1 MKNLMKV
8 VIMAIVLLTTTS
20 CGVLDASLQ
29 RSRLAESL
37 HTGMTKREVVDLLG
51 NPEFKRSY
59 NGIEQW
65 EYKKLHFISGAVTTI
80 LLDFQHDKVISF
92 NSYAGDTPSPT
103 YPPIAI
109 CPPAPV
115 EEIPSLAYPTD
126 DQKWFQELYQKV
138 KDKPFKDER
147 LKILREAARQ
157 SDFTCDEIVQL
168 MKIFNFDDE
177 RLEALVILEPTII
190 DRENTDRIVDSMTF
204 ISGEEKA
211 KNILNKKHHS
221 GRLYSD
227 GEINVLYE
235 KVKDAF
241 SFDQLKILQTGMNG
255 RNITC
260 KQCVKLLSIC
270 DFDNERIKFLQVM
283 APHIYDCHNRQLI
296 IQTKKHFPSTQRK
309 RKCFFRFLC
318 KNHNQSF
325 A

>member
-235 KVKDAF
+235 RVKDAF

-296 IQTKKHFPSTQRK
+296 IDTM
-309 RKCFFRFLC
+309 
-318 KNHNQSF
+318 SF
-325 A
+325 ASGKDEARQLIERYCK

>member
-190 DRENTDRIVDSMTF
+190 DWENTDRIVDSMTF

-296 IQTKKHFPSTQRK
+296 IDTM
-309 RKCFFRFLC
+309 
-318 KNHNQSF
+318 SF
-325 A
+325 ASGKDEARQLIERYCK

>member
-92 NSYAGDTPSPT
+92 NSYAGATPSPA

-296 IQTKKHFPSTQRK
+296 IDTM
-309 RKCFFRFLC
+309 
-318 KNHNQSF
+318 SF
-325 A
+325 ASGKDEARQLIERYCK

>member
-1 MKNLMKV
+1 MKNFMKV

-92 NSYAGDTPSPT
+92 NSYAGDPPSPA

-126 DQKWFQELYQKV
+126 DQAWFQELYQKV

-296 IQTKKHFPSTQRK
+296 IDTM
-309 RKCFFRFLC
+309 
-318 KNHNQSF
+318 SF
-325 A
+325 ASGKDEARQLIERYCK

>member
-177 RLEALVILEPTII
+177 RLEAFVILEPTII
-190 DRENTDRIVDSMTF
+190 DRENTDLIVDSMTF

-296 IQTKKHFPSTQRK
+296 IDTM
-309 RKCFFRFLC
+309 
-318 KNHNQSF
+318 SF
-325 A
+325 ASGKDEARQLIERYCK

>member
-1 MKNLMKV
+1 MKNFMKV

-92 NSYAGDTPSPT
+92 NSYAGDTPSPA

-109 CPPAPV
+109 SPPAPV

-126 DQKWFQELYQKV
+126 DQAWFQELYQKV

-296 IQTKKHFPSTQRK
+296 IDTM
-309 RKCFFRFLC
+309 
-318 KNHNQSF
+318 SF
-325 A
+325 ASGKDEARQLIERYCK

>member
-65 EYKKLHFISGAVTTI
+65 EYKKLHFISGAVTPI

-296 IQTKKHFPSTQRK
+296 IDTM
-309 RKCFFRFLC
+309 
-318 KNHNQSF
+318 SF
-325 A
+325 ASGKDEARQLIERYCK

>member
-8 VIMAIVLLTTTS
+8 VILAIVLLTTTS

-296 IQTKKHFPSTQRK
+296 IDTM
-309 RKCFFRFLC
+309 
-318 KNHNQSF
+318 SF
-325 A
+325 ASGKDEARQLIERYCK

>member
-1 MKNLMKV
+1 MKNFMKV

-65 EYKKLHFISGAVTTI
+65 EFHKIHFSGAVTTI

-92 NSYAGDTPSPT
+92 NSYAGATPSPA

-115 EEIPSLAYPTD
+115 EERPSLAYPTD
-126 DQKWFQELYQKV
+126 DQAWFQELYQKV

-221 GRLYSD
+221 GRIYSD

-296 IQTKKHFPSTQRK
+296 IDTM
-309 RKCFFRFLC
+309 
-318 KNHNQSF
+318 SF
-325 A
+325 ASGKDEARQLIERYCK

>member
-1 MKNLMKV
+1 MKNFMKV

-29 RSRLAESL
+29 RSRLTESL

-92 NSYAGDTPSPT
+92 NSYAGATPSPA

-115 EEIPSLAYPTD
+115 EERPSLAYPTD
-126 DQKWFQELYQKV
+126 DQAWFQELYQKV

-296 IQTKKHFPSTQRK
+296 IDTM
-309 RKCFFRFLC
+309 
-318 KNHNQSF
+318 SF
-325 A
+325 ASGKDEARQLIERYCK

>member
-1 MKNLMKV
+1 MKNFMKV

-115 EEIPSLAYPTD
+115 EERPSLAYPTD

-296 IQTKKHFPSTQRK
+296 IDTM
-309 RKCFFRFLC
+309 
-318 KNHNQSF
+318 SF
-325 A
+325 ASGKDEARQLIERYCK

>member
-92 NSYAGDTPSPT
+92 NSYAGDIPSPT

-296 IQTKKHFPSTQRK
+296 IDTM
-309 RKCFFRFLC
+309 
-318 KNHNQSF
+318 SF
-325 A
+325 ASGKDEARQLIERYCK

>member
-103 YPPIAI
+103 YPPLAI

-296 IQTKKHFPSTQRK
+296 IDTM
-309 RKCFFRFLC
+309 
-318 KNHNQSF
+318 SF
-325 A
+325 ASGKDEARQLIERYCK

>member
-65 EYKKLHFISGAVTTI
+65 EYKLHFISGAVTTI

-296 IQTKKHFPSTQRK
+296 IDTM
-309 RKCFFRFLC
+309 
-318 KNHNQSF
+318 SF
-325 A
+325 ASGKDEARQLIERYCK

>member
-296 IQTKKHFPSTQRK
+296 IDTM
-309 RKCFFRFLC
+309 
-318 KNHNQSF
+318 SF
-325 A
+325 ASGKYI

>member
-92 NSYAGDTPSPT
+92 NSYAGATPSPA

-109 CPPAPV
+109 CPPAPI
-115 EEIPSLAYPTD
+115 EERPSLAYPTD
-126 DQKWFQELYQKV
+126 DQAWFQELYQKV

-296 IQTKKHFPSTQRK
+296 IDTM
-309 RKCFFRFLC
+309 
-318 KNHNQSF
+318 SF
-325 A
+325 ASGKDEARQLIERYCK

>member
-1 MKNLMKV
+1 MKNFMKV
-8 VIMAIVLLTTTS
+8 VIMAIVLLTTAS

-29 RSRLAESL
+29 RSRLVESL

-65 EYKKLHFISGAVTTI
+65 EFHKIHFSGAVTTI

-92 NSYAGDTPSPT
+92 NSYAGATPSPA

-115 EEIPSLAYPTD
+115 EERPSLAYPTD
-126 DQKWFQELYQKV
+126 DQAWFQELYQKV

-190 DRENTDRIVDSMTF
+190 DRENIDRIVDSMTF

-296 IQTKKHFPSTQRK
+296 IDTM
-309 RKCFFRFLC
+309 
-318 KNHNQSF
+318 SF
-325 A
+325 ASGKDEARQLIERYCK

>member
-235 KVKDAF
+235 KVKDAL

-296 IQTKKHFPSTQRK
+296 IDTM
-309 RKCFFRFLC
+309 
-318 KNHNQSF
+318 SF
-325 A
+325 ASGKDEARQLIERYCK

>member
-177 RLEALVILEPTII
+177 RLEALVILESTII

-296 IQTKKHFPSTQRK
+296 IDTM
-309 RKCFFRFLC
+309 
-318 KNHNQSF
+318 SF
-325 A
+325 ASGKDEARQLIERYCK

>member
-103 YPPIAI
+103 YPPIA
-109 CPPAPV
+109 PAPV

-296 IQTKKHFPSTQRK
+296 IDTM
-309 RKCFFRFLC
+309 
-318 KNHNQSF
+318 SF
-325 A
+325 ASGKDEARQLIERYCK

>member
-241 SFDQLKILQTGMNG
+241 SFDQLKILQTGMND

-296 IQTKKHFPSTQRK
+296 IDTM
-309 RKCFFRFLC
+309 
-318 KNHNQSF
+318 SF
-325 A
+325 ASGKDEARQLIERYCK

>member
-92 NSYAGDTPSPT
+92 NSYTGDTPSPT

-296 IQTKKHFPSTQRK
+296 IDTM
-309 RKCFFRFLC
+309 
-318 KNHNQSF
+318 SF
-325 A
+325 ASGKDEARQLIERYCK

>member
-296 IQTKKHFPSTQRK
+296 IDTM
-309 RKCFFRFLC
+309 
-318 KNHNQSF
+318 SF
-325 A
+325 ASGKDEARQLIERYLSLIHI

>member
-227 GEINVLYE
+227 GEINILYE

-296 IQTKKHFPSTQRK
+296 IDTM
-309 RKCFFRFLC
+309 
-318 KNHNQSF
+318 SF
-325 A
+325 ASGKDEARQLIERYCK

>member
-1 MKNLMKV
+1 MKNFMKV

-227 GEINVLYE
+227 SEINVLYE

-296 IQTKKHFPSTQRK
+296 IDTM
-309 RKCFFRFLC
+309 
-318 KNHNQSF
+318 SF
-325 A
+325 ASGKDEARQLIERYCK

>member
-235 KVKDAF
+235 KVKNAF

-296 IQTKKHFPSTQRK
+296 IDTM
-309 RKCFFRFLC
+309 
-318 KNHNQSF
+318 SF
-325 A
+325 ASGKDEARQLIERYCK

>member
-1 MKNLMKV
+1 MKNFMKV

-65 EYKKLHFISGAVTTI
+65 EFHKIHFSGAVTTI

-92 NSYAGDTPSPT
+92 NSYAGATPSPA

-115 EEIPSLAYPTD
+115 EERPSLAYPTD
-126 DQKWFQELYQKV
+126 DQAWFQELYQKV

-177 RLEALVILEPTII
+177 KLEALVILEPTII

-296 IQTKKHFPSTQRK
+296 IDTM
-309 RKCFFRFLC
+309 
-318 KNHNQSF
+318 SF
-325 A
+325 ASGKDEARQLIERYCK

>member
-147 LKILREAARQ
+147 LKILREAASQ

-227 GEINVLYE
+227 SEINILYE

-296 IQTKKHFPSTQRK
+296 IDTM
-309 RKCFFRFLC
+309 
-318 KNHNQSF
+318 SF
-325 A
+325 ASGKDEARQLIERYCK

>member
-1 MKNLMKV
+1 MKNFMKV
-8 VIMAIVLLTTTS
+8 VIIAIVLLTTTS

-92 NSYAGDTPSPT
+92 NSYAGATPSPA

-126 DQKWFQELYQKV
+126 DQAWFQELYQKV

-296 IQTKKHFPSTQRK
+296 IDTM
-309 RKCFFRFLC
+309 
-318 KNHNQSF
+318 SF
-325 A
+325 ASGKDEARQLIERYCK

>member
-92 NSYAGDTPSPT
+92 NSYAGATPSPA

-138 KDKPFKDER
+138 KGKPFKDER

-296 IQTKKHFPSTQRK
+296 IDTM
-309 RKCFFRFLC
+309 
-318 KNHNQSF
+318 SF
-325 A
+325 ASGKDEARQLIERYCK

>member
-296 IQTKKHFPSTQRK
+296 IDTM
-309 RKCFFRFLC
+309 
-318 KNHNQSF
+318 SF
-325 A
+325 ASEKDEARQLIERYCK

>member
-1 MKNLMKV
+1 MKNFMKV

-147 LKILREAARQ
+147 LKILREAASQ

-227 GEINVLYE
+227 SEINILYE

-296 IQTKKHFPSTQRK
+296 IDTM
-309 RKCFFRFLC
+309 
-318 KNHNQSF
+318 SF
-325 A
+325 ASGKDEARQLIERYCK

>member
-37 HTGMTKREVVDLLG
+37 HTGMTKREVDDLLG

-296 IQTKKHFPSTQRK
+296 IDTM
-309 RKCFFRFLC
+309 
-318 KNHNQSF
+318 SF
-325 A
+325 ASGKDEARQLIERYCK

>member
-1 MKNLMKV
+1 MKNFMKV

-65 EYKKLHFISGAVTTI
+65 EFHKIHFSGAVTTI

-92 NSYAGDTPSPT
+92 NSYAGATPSPA

-115 EEIPSLAYPTD
+115 EERPSLAYPTD
-126 DQKWFQELYQKV
+126 DQAWFQELYQKV

-227 GEINVLYE
+227 SEINILYE

-296 IQTKKHFPSTQRK
+296 IDTM
-309 RKCFFRFLC
+309 
-318 KNHNQSF
+318 SF
-325 A
+325 ASGKDEARQLIERYCK

>member
-211 KNILNKKHHS
+211 KNILSKKHHS

-296 IQTKKHFPSTQRK
+296 IDTM
-309 RKCFFRFLC
+309 
-318 KNHNQSF
+318 SF
-325 A
+325 ASGKDEARQLIERYCK

>member
-51 NPEFKRSY
+51 NPEFKRSN

-65 EYKKLHFISGAVTTI
+65 EFHKIHFSGAVTTI

-92 NSYAGDTPSPT
+92 NSYAGATPSPA

-147 LKILREAARQ
+147 LKILREAASQ

-177 RLEALVILEPTII
+177 KLEALVILEPTII

-283 APHIYDCHNRQLI
+283 ASHIYDCHNRQLI
-296 IQTKKHFPSTQRK
+296 IDTM
-309 RKCFFRFLC
+309 
-318 KNHNQSF
+318 SF
-325 A
+325 ASGKDEARQLIERYCK

>member
-1 MKNLMKV
+1 MKNFMKV

-296 IQTKKHFPSTQRK
+296 IDTM
-309 RKCFFRFLC
+309 
-318 KNHNQSF
+318 SF
-325 A
+325 ASRKDEARQLIERYCK

>member
-1 MKNLMKV
+1 MKNLMKA

-296 IQTKKHFPSTQRK
+296 IDTM
-309 RKCFFRFLC
+309 
-318 KNHNQSF
+318 SF
-325 A
+325 ASGKDEARQLIERYCK

>member
-1 MKNLMKV
+1 MKNFMKV

-20 CGVLDASLQ
+20 CGVLDTSLQ

-65 EYKKLHFISGAVTTI
+65 EFHKIHFSGAVTTI

-92 NSYAGDTPSPT
+92 NSYAGATPSPA

-115 EEIPSLAYPTD
+115 EERPSLAYPTD
-126 DQKWFQELYQKV
+126 DQAWFQELYQKV

-221 GRLYSD
+221 GRIYSD

-260 KQCVKLLSIC
+260 
-270 DFDNERIKFLQVM
+270 
-283 APHIYDCHNRQLI
+283 
-296 IQTKKHFPSTQRK
+296 
-309 RKCFFRFLC
+309 
-318 KNHNQSF
+318 
-325 A
+325 

>member
-296 IQTKKHFPSTQRK
+296 IDTMS
-309 RKCFFRFLC
+309 FRVGKDEARQLIERYC
-318 KNHNQSF
+318 K
-325 A
+325 